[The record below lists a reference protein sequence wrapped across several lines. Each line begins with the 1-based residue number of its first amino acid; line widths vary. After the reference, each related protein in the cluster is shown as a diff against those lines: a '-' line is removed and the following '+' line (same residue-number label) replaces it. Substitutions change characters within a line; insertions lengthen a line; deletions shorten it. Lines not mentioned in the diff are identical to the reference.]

1 MGKIDLQ
8 SITERSVDFFATGD
22 EYVRINLNLEFI
34 PNEHTYKN
42 APRGVIL
49 ADNNQNLSQSY
60 SIAKQIFKHAK
71 HGTVKFVLI
80 GLSPYVV
87 SENNSELLVAWD
99 VQTNVSVLEDYI
111 QLCLDNSA
119 KPIVVVLPVHA
130 SIRKDYDSDVVI
142 RFRNTI
148 NKVVEKHT
156 SSLFIDLLDVKIN
169 TNLFNGNWLLS
180 EEGSALVSAFLGAK
194 LYFENFFSAETVC
207 SMDNEYFNLLKKYF
221 PRFYKKL
228 IHDTFC
234 RMVFDDF
241 NRLAKTSTKET
252 RLDLM
257 ANVLSGMTYNHLVN
271 LSNMLTKDD
280 YNDLASRIFKLSL
293 EKIRH
298 KDKITVAFYFDS
310 TSKWCGDELYNLFA
324 KDKRFE
330 PTIFIYPT
338 GDNLT
343 RKEFQQDIEKFKARG
358 LNVFVVKNPTVDI
371 PVQDILIQTSP
382 YDDNVPRDFRLINL
396 KFTTLL
402 VYIPYAHTISSR
414 DGFIRYNP
422 FLRVLWKA
430 CFPSTTSLEYY
441 QRTCSVGM
449 PRGIF
454 SGYPRMDIFFNKNA
468 YFKFDWKIT
477 RPDSK
482 KIIWAP
488 HHTVSDSDTSLK
500 YSTFQWNYQFMYEF
514 AKAHTEISWVIKPHP
529 WLFRNAVHA
538 HIFSSL
544 AACEEYFQKWN
555 DLPNAQVYTGAYY
568 QDIFATSDGMIHD
581 SGSFIAEY
589 QYVDKP
595 MIYLSRDTQKF
606 NDLGNVILKASYT
619 VDGKNLDSISATMQR
634 VFIEGDDYKAAER
647 KVVFD
652 KYLNYPKYLGM
663 SASEFIYKNIV
674 DDLKGVQK

>member
-1 MGKIDLQ
+1 MEKKDLQ
-8 SITERSVDFFATGD
+8 SITEGSVDFFATGD
-22 EYVRINLNLEFI
+22 EYVRNNLNLEFI
-34 PNEHTYKN
+34 PYGHTDKN
-42 APRGVIL
+42 ASRGLIL
-49 ADNNQNLSQSY
+49 ADANQNLSQSY
-60 SIAKQIFKHAK
+60 SIAKQIFEHA
-71 HGTVKFVLI
+71 TVKFVLI

-99 VQTNVSVLEDYI
+99 IKKNVSVLEDYI
-111 QLCLDNSA
+111 QLCLDNGA
-119 KPIVVVLPVHA
+119 KPVVVVLPVHA
-130 SIRKDYDSDVVI
+130 SIRRDYDSDVVLL
-142 RFRNTI
+142 FRNTI
-148 NKVVEKHT
+148 NKVVEK
-156 SSLFIDLLDVKIN
+156 SAVFIDLLDVKIN

-180 EEGSALVSAFLGAK
+180 AEGSALVSAFLGAK
-194 LYFENFFSAETVC
+194 LYFENLFSAETVC

-228 IHDTFC
+228 IHHTFC
-234 RMVFDDF
+234 CMAYDDF
-241 NRLAKTSTKET
+241 NRLAKTLTKET

-271 LSNMLTKDD
+271 MSNMLTKDD
-280 YNDLASRIFKLSL
+280 YNDLAARIFKLSL
-293 EKIRH
+293 EKIRC
-298 KDKITVAFYFDS
+298 KDKITVGFYFDS
-310 TSKWCGDELYNLFA
+310 TSKWCGDELYDIFA
-324 KDKRFE
+324 KDKRLE

-358 LNVFVVKNPTVDI
+358 LNVFVVKNPIVDI

-402 VYIPYAHTISSR
+402 LYIPYAHTISSR

-468 YFKFDWKIT
+468 DFKFDWKMT
-477 RPDSK
+477 SPDLK

-500 YSTFQWNYQFMYEF
+500 YSTFRWNYQFMYEF
-514 AKAHTEISWVIKPHP
+514 AKAHPEISWVVKPHP
-529 WLFRNAVHA
+529 WLFRNTVHA
-538 HIFSSL
+538 HIFPSL
-544 AACEEYFQKWN
+544 EACEEYFQKWN
-555 DLPNAQVYTGAYY
+555 DLPNAQVYMGAYY

-589 QYVDKP
+589 QYVNKP
-595 MIYLSRDTQKF
+595 MIYLTRDTQKF
-606 NDLGNVILKASYT
+606 NALGNVILKASYT
-619 VDGKNLDSISATMQR
+619 VDGKNLDAIAAIMQR

-647 KVVFD
+647 RAVFD

-663 SASEFIYKNIV
+663 LSSEFIYKNIA
-674 DDLKGVQK
+674 DELKVVEK

>member
-1 MGKIDLQ
+1 MEKKDLQ

-34 PNEHTYKN
+34 PHEHTNKN

-60 SIAKQIFKHAK
+60 LIAKQIFEQVER
-71 HGTVKFVLI
+71 GTIKFVLI

-87 SENNSELLVAWD
+87 SENDERLLIAWD
-99 VQTNVSVLEDYI
+99 VQKNALVLEDYI
-111 QLCLDNSA
+111 QLCLNNGA
-119 KPIVVVLPVHA
+119 KPVVVVLPVHA
-130 SIRKDYDSDVVI
+130 SIRKDYDSDVVLL
-142 RFRNTI
+142 FRNTI
-148 NKVVEKHT
+148 NKVVEK
-156 SSLFIDLLDVKIN
+156 SAVFIDLLDVKIDPK
-169 TNLFNGNWLLS
+169 LFNGNWLLS
-180 EEGSALVSAFLGAK
+180 EEGSALVSAFLGTK
-194 LYFENFFSAETVC
+194 LYFENLFSAEALC

-221 PRFYKKL
+221 PNYYKKL
-228 IHDTFC
+228 IHHIFC
-234 RMVFDDF
+234 RMASDDF
-241 NRLAKTSTKET
+241 NRLAKTLPKET
-252 RLDLM
+252 CLDLM
-257 ANVLSGMTYNHLVN
+257 ANVLSDMTYNHLVN

-280 YNDLASRIFKLSL
+280 YNNLAARIFKLSL
-293 EKIRH
+293 EKIRR
-298 KDKITVAFYFDS
+298 KDKIKIGFYFDS
-310 TSKWCGDELYNLFA
+310 TSKWCGDELYNLLA

-338 GDNLT
+338 GNNLT

-358 LNVFVVKNPTVDI
+358 LNVSVVKNATVDI

-402 VYIPYAHTISSR
+402 IYIPYSHTTASR

-430 CFPSTTSLEYY
+430 FFPSTTSLEYY
-441 QRTCSVGM
+441 HSTCSVGI
-449 PRGIF
+449 PRAIF

-468 YFKFDWKIT
+468 NFKFDWKMT

-488 HHTVSDSDTSLK
+488 HHTTSDSKTSLK
-500 YSTFQWNYQFMYEF
+500 YSTFQWNHQFMYEF
-514 AKAHTEISWVIKPHP
+514 AKAHPEISWVVKPHP
-529 WLFRNAVHA
+529 WLFRVAVSMHV
-538 HIFSSL
+538 FPSL
-544 AACEEYFQKWN
+544 EACQEYFQKWN

-581 SGSFIAEY
+581 CGSFIAEY

-595 MIYLSRDTQKF
+595 MIYLMRPEKKF
-606 NDLGNVILKASYT
+606 NGLGEKILETAYL
-619 VDGKNLDSISATMQR
+619 VDGKDLDAIAATMQR
-634 VFIEGDDYKAAER
+634 VFIEGDDYKAVER
-647 KVVFD
+647 REVFD

-663 SASEFIYKNIV
+663 LASEFIYKNIT
-674 DDLKGVQK
+674 DELKVVEK

>member
-1 MGKIDLQ
+1 MEKKDLQ
-8 SITERSVDFFATGD
+8 SITEGSVDFFATGD
-22 EYVRINLNLEFI
+22 EYVRNNLNLEFI
-34 PNEHTYKN
+34 PYGHTDKN
-42 APRGVIL
+42 ASRGLIL
-49 ADNNQNLSQSY
+49 ADANQNLSQSY
-60 SIAKQIFKHAK
+60 SIAKQIFEHA
-71 HGTVKFVLI
+71 TVKFVLI

-99 VQTNVSVLEDYI
+99 IKKNVSVLEDYI
-111 QLCLDNSA
+111 QLCLDNGA
-119 KPIVVVLPVHA
+119 KPVVVVLPVHA
-130 SIRKDYDSDVVI
+130 SIRKDYDSNVVLS
-142 RFRNTI
+142 FRNTI
-148 NKVVEKHT
+148 NKVVEKYAV
-156 SSLFIDLLDVKIN
+156 FIDLLDVKIN
-169 TNLFNGNWLLS
+169 NKLFNGNWLLS
-180 EEGSALVSAFLGAK
+180 AEGSALVSAFLGAK
-194 LYFENFFSAETVC
+194 LYFENLFSAETVC
-207 SMDNEYFNLLKKYF
+207 SMDNEYFNLLNKYF
-221 PRFYKKL
+221 PKFYKKL
-228 IHDTFC
+228 IHHTFC
-234 RMVFDDF
+234 CMAYDDF
-241 NRLAKTSTKET
+241 NRLAKTLTKET

-257 ANVLSGMTYNHLVN
+257 ANVFSNMTYNHLVN
-271 LSNMLTKDD
+271 LSNMLIKDD
-280 YNDLASRIFKLSL
+280 YNDLAARIFKLSL
-293 EKIRH
+293 EKIRC
-298 KDKITVAFYFDS
+298 KDKITVGFYFDS
-310 TSKWCGDELYNLFA
+310 TSKWCGDELYDIFA
-324 KDKRFE
+324 KDKRLE

-358 LNVFVVKNPTVDI
+358 LNVFVVKNPIVDI

-430 CFPSTTSLEYY
+430 CFPSTISLEYY

-468 YFKFDWKIT
+468 DFKFDWKMT
-477 RPDSK
+477 SPDLK

-500 YSTFQWNYQFMYEF
+500 YSTFRWNYQFMYEF
-514 AKAHTEISWVIKPHP
+514 AKAHPEISWVVKPHP
-529 WLFRNAVHA
+529 WLFRNTVHA
-538 HIFSSL
+538 HIFPSL
-544 AACEEYFQKWN
+544 EACEEYFQKWN
-555 DLPNAQVYTGAYY
+555 DLPNAQVYMGAYY

-595 MIYLSRDTQKF
+595 MIYLTRDTQKF
-606 NDLGNVILKASYT
+606 NDLGNVILKSSYT
-619 VDGKNLDSISATMQR
+619 VDGKNLDAIAAIMQR

-647 KVVFD
+647 RTVFD